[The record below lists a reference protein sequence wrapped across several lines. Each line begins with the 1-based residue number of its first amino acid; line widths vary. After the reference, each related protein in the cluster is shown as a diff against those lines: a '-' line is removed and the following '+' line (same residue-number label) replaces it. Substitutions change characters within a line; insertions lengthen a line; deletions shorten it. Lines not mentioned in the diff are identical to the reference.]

1 MEIRDLTIGI
11 EEEYQIIDPDTRELT
26 SYITE
31 MLDQGA
37 ILFRDQVKPEAL
49 QPRLQLDQPQAHA
62 WDLHSES
69 SGQSLR
75 LHQQRRG
82 QCPDS
87 SCTLVESCS

>member
-37 ILFRDQVKPEAL
+37 ILFRDQVKPESEEYGICDDCGDDISME
-49 QPRLQLDQPQAHA
+49 RLEARPVT
-62 WDLHSES
+62 
-69 SGQSLR
+69 
-75 LHQQRRG
+75 
-82 QCPDS
+82 
-87 SCTLVESCS
+87 TLCIA